1 MSDAPLT
8 VFTVGHSNYPIDQ
21 FIDLLEQN
29 GVQVI
34 VDVRSAPY
42 SRYNPQFDKNALDA
56 SLRLAGMRYLFLGK
70 ELGARS
76 DDPAH
81 YENGR
86 VVYARL
92 AQSALFKQGIE
103 RVLTGARQFRIALLC
118 AEKEPLEC
126 HRTLLVARALD
137 EAGVHVEHILAD
149 GTRELH
155 YETMERLLVLFDADQ
170 PELFRTREEILADV
184 LQQQEKRI
192 AYVEKND
199 TDGATRTQASL
210 FALSGETAAEGEE

>member
-8 VFTVGHSNYPIDQ
+8 VLTVGHSNYPIEQ
-21 FIDLLEQN
+21 FIDLLRQN
-29 GVQVI
+29 EVQVI

-42 SRYNPQFDKNALDA
+42 SRYSPQFDKNPLDA
-56 SLRLAGMRYLFLGK
+56 SLRLAGMRYLYLGR

-81 YENGR
+81 YDNGR
-86 VVYARL
+86 VIYGRL

-103 RVLTGARQFRIALLC
+103 RVLTGARQYRIALMC

-137 EAGVHVEHILAD
+137 EAGVHIEHILAD
-149 GTRELH
+149 GTRESH
-155 YETMERLLVLFDADQ
+155 DDTMERLLVIFDADQ
-170 PELFRTREEILADV
+170 PELFRTRDEILADV
-184 LQQQEKRI
+184 LLQQEKRI
-192 AYVEKND
+192 AYVEKRD
-199 TDGATRTQASL
+199 EEVATSTQASL
-210 FALSGETAAEGEE
+210 FALTGTSAVEEEE

>member
-1 MSDAPLT
+1 MSDVPLT
-8 VFTVGHSNYPIDQ
+8 VLTVGHSNYPIEQ
-21 FIDLLEQN
+21 FIDLLKQN
-29 GVQVI
+29 EVQVI
-34 VDVRSAPY
+34 VDVRSAPN
-42 SRYNPQFDKNALDA
+42 SRYNPQFEKKSLDA
-56 SLRLAGMRYLFLGK
+56 SLRLAGKRYLFLGK

-86 VVYARL
+86 VVYGRL

-103 RVLTGARQFRIALLC
+103 RVLTGARQYRIALMC

-137 EAGVHVEHILAD
+137 EAGVHIEHILAD
-149 GTRELH
+149 GTRESH
-155 YETMERLLVLFDADQ
+155 DETMERLLVLFDADQ

-184 LQQQEKRI
+184 LLQQEKRI
-192 AYVEKND
+192 AYVEKSEAENS
-199 TDGATRTQASL
+199 GRTQGSL
-210 FALSGETAAEGEE
+210 FAVAGERIAEEEE